1 MAVITAP
8 EKVALLRRSGQIA
21 AAALAKVTSAVRPG
35 ISTAEL
41 NSLAETEIREAG
53 GRPSFLGYEGYPASL
68 CTSINNEVVHGIPS
82 AGRRLK
88 AGDIIGLDIGVDYQG
103 LFSDH
108 AVTVAVGK
116 TSPDNQRLIDD
127 TTEALRLGLAAVAPG
142 ATVGDI
148 GAAVE
153 GYLRP
158 KHYGIVTQLT
168 GHGLGYTVHEAPAIP
183 NVGRPGTGQK
193 LQVGMV
199 LAIEPMVALG
209 QPDVVT
215 AADGWTVLT
224 ADGRP
229 AAHMEHTIIVTPTG
243 YDIITQP

>member
-8 EKVALLRRSGQIA
+8 EKVALLRQSGQIA
-21 AAALAKVTSAVRPG
+21 AAVLARVAATVRPG

-41 NSLAETEIREAG
+41 NTMADTAIRAAG
-53 GRPSFLGYEGYPASL
+53 GRPSFMGYEGYPASL

-82 AGRRLK
+82 ADRRLK
-88 AGDIIGLDIGVDYQG
+88 SGDIIGLDIGVDYHG

-108 AVTVAVGK
+108 AVTVAVGS
-116 TSPDNQRLIDD
+116 TSPDRQRLIDD
-127 TTEALRLGLAAVAPG
+127 TAESLRLGLAAVTPG

-148 GAAVE
+148 GAAVA

-158 KHYGIVTQLT
+158 KGYGIVTQLT
-168 GHGLGYTVHEAPAIP
+168 GHGLGYAVHEPPAIP
-183 NVGRPGTGQK
+183 NVGRPGAGPK

-199 LAIEPMVALG
+199 LAIEPMVTLG
-209 QPDVVT
+209 QPEVVT

-224 ADGRP
+224 ADGQP
-229 AAHMEHTIIVTPTG
+229 AAHLEHTIIVTPTG